1 MIIEFKKNI
10 TASVDSN
17 ELIKVLS
24 KLPKKEVV
32 YICSTLLDN
41 DKTLLAFLKQRA
53 KETEQNAKSFKK
65 MSQKKDNVFDSSTL
79 KAWGEVSKDYEEE
92 SKVWKHLVELKSNQ
106 SCGGT

>member
-1 MIIEFKKNI
+1 MIIELKKNI
-10 TASVDSN
+10 TASIDSSD
-17 ELIKVLS
+17 LIKVLS
-24 KLPKKEVV
+24 KLPKKEIV

-65 MSQKKDNVFDSSTL
+65 MSQEKNSVFDSSTL
-79 KAWGEVSKDYEEE
+79 EAWGEVSKDYEEE

-106 SCGGT
+106 LCGGT